1 MMKSNSQNIT
11 NLAIGGIQWKF
22 LSTVSFVIMQ
32 LILGIALAR
41 LLPPKDF
48 GIYGYVMIFVGFIS
62 IYTQAGIAPAIIQR
76 KHITDEHLKVGFT
89 LSVLIG
95 LIATIALCVLA
106 PLFTKG
112 LETSILRILSL
123 TFIIS
128 GIGSVSGALLEKK
141 VNFKILFL
149 VEICSYLVGQGVI
162 AIGLA
167 MAGFGVWALVVGIL
181 FYIIIRNLTLLIIS
195 PYPFSFSLK
204 TDKVKELMHFGFGLS
219 LARLANYGAQNGGY
233 FVIGRLLAP
242 EALGLYARAYQLAT
256 IPAGNVASLVTSV
269 LFPVYSIVQD
279 DKNRLKKGFYLSISL
294 VSFLI
299 IPSLACLSFAA
310 KRLIPFVYGAAWNG
324 CIPSLQILCVCGVL
338 TSMYTLADAI
348 SRAKGL
354 VYAQLVRH
362 SIYAV
367 MVLIGSVLGVT
378 YGIEGVAI
386 AGSMAVFV
394 MYLMLM
400 QLGKNIVDGTWHDI
414 LKAHIPGVII
424 GIFVTV
430 FSLVALWAGDTYKF
444 SDLFVLLILFVA
456 LPIIYLF
463 CFAFFPLRWLGEIP
477 EFLVNNYSSFFPAKV
492 ADFLKNRIRM
502 QAIGQLRT

>member
-1 MMKSNSQNIT
+1 MNSNSQNIT

-32 LILGIALAR
+32 LLLGIALAR

-76 KHITDEHLKVGFT
+76 KHITDEHLQVGFT

-95 LIATIALCVLA
+95 LIATIVLCLLA

-123 TFIIS
+123 TFVIS

-141 VNFKILFL
+141 VNFKILFW
-149 VEICSYLVGQGVI
+149 VEICSYLAGQGVI
-162 AIGLA
+162 GIGLA
-167 MAGFGVWALVVGIL
+167 MAGFGVWALVLGIF
-181 FYIIIRNLTLLIIS
+181 FYILIRNFALLIIS
-195 PYPFSFSLK
+195 PHPFTFSLK
-204 TDKVKELMHFGFGLS
+204 ADKVKELMHFGFGLS
-219 LARLANYGAQNGGY
+219 LARLSNYCAQNGGF

-299 IPSLACLSFAA
+299 IPSMVCLSFAA
-310 KRLIPFVYGAAWNG
+310 KRLIPFVYGAAWVG

-362 SIYAV
+362 LVYAV
-367 MVLIGSVLGVT
+367 LVLAGSVLAVT
-378 YGIEGVAI
+378 YGIEGVAL
-386 AGSMAVFV
+386 AGSIAVFV

-400 QLGKNIVDGTWHDI
+400 QLAKNIVDGKWHDI
-414 LKAHIPGVII
+414 LKAHVPGGII
-424 GIFVTV
+424 GFFVAV
-430 FSLVALWAGDTYKF
+430 SSLVTLWAGDIYRF
-444 SDLFVLLILFVA
+444 SDFLVLLILFLT

-463 CFAFFPLRWLGEIP
+463 CFAFFPVRWLGEIP
-477 EFLVNNYSSFFPAKV
+477 EFVVNNYSSLLPAKIT
-492 ADFLKNRIRM
+492 DILKNRIHM
-502 QAIGQLRT
+502 QPIGQLRT